1 MVNTGKST
9 STICWKAKAKQP
21 QLFTDLDD
29 TEESTDH
36 ERTHFCFIFLISIKV
51 LLLMACCTIFR
62 LTRLNPSKPNY
73 EFSYLIS
80 MTGRQFVLSRR
91 QLIICDVMFFVCFIF
106 GLTVLYTKI
115 RDNGCISVRTINVL
129 NVLSAMCLITANLI
143 ALMNMRGKKFS
154 SKWVI
159 PTPNSSDIKFYPV
172 IFYFYYSPL
181 SEAWWQCFT

>member
-1 MVNTGKST
+1 
-9 STICWKAKAKQP
+9 
-21 QLFTDLDD
+21 
-29 TEESTDH
+29 
-36 ERTHFCFIFLISIKV
+36 
-51 LLLMACCTIFR
+51 
-62 LTRLNPSKPNY
+62 
-73 EFSYLIS
+73 

-154 SKWVI
+154 SK
-159 PTPNSSDIKFYPV
+159 
-172 IFYFYYSPL
+172 
-181 SEAWWQCFT
+181 